1 MPSTTLRAAL
11 SPLVAGHFARWL
23 EQQRPPSSL
32 IEVLELL
39 RQAHEVC
46 LAPEFD
52 SRPLAPLL
60 ELLLGH
66 PWLQRRYMPEA
77 VHDELE
83 ALDEVLGRLSVR
95 D

>member
-1 MPSTTLRAAL
+1 
-11 SPLVAGHFARWL
+11 
-23 EQQRPPSSL
+23 
-32 IEVLELL
+32 
-39 RQAHEVC
+39 
-46 LAPEFD
+46 
-52 SRPLAPLL
+52 LL